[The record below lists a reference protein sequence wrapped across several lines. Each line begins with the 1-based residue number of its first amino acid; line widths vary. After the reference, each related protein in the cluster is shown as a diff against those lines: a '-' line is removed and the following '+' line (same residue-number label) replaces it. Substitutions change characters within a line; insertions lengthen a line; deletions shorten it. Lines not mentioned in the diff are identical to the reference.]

1 MISSWDLYEVFT
13 ITTNEHL
20 SHTLRLAMCAT
31 ISIVGLWYPLYIAG
45 QFAEYDNRMGFFI
58 FFVAG
63 PFLLLA
69 ASFSII
75 LLLSLSVSLSQF
87 EQSGVTSWALLG

>member
-1 MISSWDLYEVFT
+1 
-13 ITTNEHL
+13 
-20 SHTLRLAMCAT
+20 
-31 ISIVGLWYPLYIAG
+31 
-45 QFAEYDNRMGFFI
+45 MGFFI

-75 LLLSLSVSLSQF
+75 LLFKLIRELKSVRAKWRYLVGSVGVILATPSIIAILSMGINFVAF
-87 EQSGVTSWALLG
+87 VVNVGWKIGTGRK